1 MLVNNTEQTHSLGAV
16 MKCACLLI
24 LFAFGVDVYAQSYNA
39 SNSYRVG
46 GYTQPTASSQ
56 QWGAYGGAMKSD
68 YRVMGNAEALST
80 EYKAYQGT
88 VYEPFNNTPPS
99 EGGSGPR
106 GISGRRN
113 GNSWSGPGMGEGNGG
128 EEGDDPNRDEGEP
141 VDGPVGEPFVLLLFA
156 ALAAFFVARRQRQ
169 AA

>member
-1 MLVNNTEQTHSLGAV
+1 MSTKA
-16 MKCACLLI
+16 
-24 LFAFGVDVYAQSYNA
+24 
-39 SNSYRVG
+39 RVFCI
-46 GYTQPTASSQ
+46 TQPTASSQ

-88 VYEPFNNTPPS
+88 VYEPFNDTPPS

-128 EEGDDPNRDEGEP
+128 EEGDDPGPRDP
-141 VDGPVGEPFVLLLFA
+141 NSPVGEPFVLLLFA
-156 ALAAFFVARRQRQ
+156 AVAALFVARRQRQ

>member
-1 MLVNNTEQTHSLGAV
+1 
-16 MKCACLLI
+16 
-24 LFAFGVDVYAQSYNA
+24 
-39 SNSYRVG
+39 
-46 GYTQPTASSQ
+46 
-56 QWGAYGGAMKSD
+56 MKSD
-68 YRVMGNAEALST
+68 YRVMGNADVLST

-128 EEGDDPNRDEGEP
+128 EEGDDPNRDEGES

-156 ALAAFFVARRQRQ
+156 ALAAAIVAWRQKKHTQ
-169 AA
+169 AL